1 VAVFISSTPSIY
13 KLLALLAFY
22 LHLIIYLIQNISSS
36 MQNYK
41 SYFNIFNDKINY
53 NKIYDNFIFF
63 E

>member
-41 SYFNIFNDKINY
+41 SYFNIFNEKINY